1 MAGEKLRVTGGN
13 ASGKDIEF
21 ESEFLI
27 GRAETGDGRL
37 GDDPE
42 LSRRHARISRRAG
55 DQLTIEDLGSTN
67 GTLVNGKKI
76 TEAQTLTPG
85 DTVKVGTTTIQVLDQ
100 SGAAPQATRLG
111 TVPPAEGQVT
121 AASGTAP
128 PAPAAP
134 APPPAPVAPAAPAP
148 PAPAA
153 PAPPA
158 APPAPRPAAPV
169 APAAP
174 AAPARAAGAPPGRMP
189 PPPPPAPS
197 SGRGGRSGLPV
208 PLIVIGV
215 LLLVGGVAAAVL
227 LLGGGD
233 DEESSEPVRLTS
245 GQISKANEKT
255 TLSINTKS
263 PGFDDDGNKV
273 VLSGGGTGI
282 VVDAKRGF
290 VLTND
295 HVVAGATSIKATL
308 DSGEE
313 VNAKVRG
320 HAPCEDLAVIELS
333 PLPKGLKAAK
343 LGSSA
348 NLSAGANVT
357 ALGFPGAFE
366 EDITERQLQS
376 TKGAITSEP
385 GPATLGAGLPT
396 LPAVIQHQAPINAG
410 NSGGPL
416 FNQRGQVIGVNTV
429 TTGSESQ
436 NQNGAIAVDRAKS
449 IMGGL
454 EQGED
459 QGYVGW
465 NLTPIES
472 LNNDLYVIGVEAN
485 SPAEKGRMLF
495 GDRVD
500 ELDDT
505 AVENIPDVCDILG
518 SKSSGDSVKVRGVE
532 LDGSAYV
539 TTIKLR

>member
-76 TEAQTLTPG
+76 TEAQTLRPG
-85 DTVKVGTTTIQVLDQ
+85 DTIKVGTTTIQVLDQ
-100 SGAAPQATRLG
+100 TGAAPQATMLG
-111 TVPPAEGQVT
+111 TVPTEGQPT
-121 AASGTAP
+121 AAVRNPRAGRLRLLPPLRKLPQAPPSPAAPAAPAAPGP

-134 APPPAPVAPAAPAP
+134 GPP
-148 PAPAA
+148 
-153 PAPPA
+153 
-158 APPAPRPAAPV
+158 APV

-189 PPPPPAPS
+189 PPPPAAPS
-197 SGRGGRSGLPV
+197 RGRGGRKGPPV
-208 PLIVIGV
+208 PVIVIGV
-215 LLLVGGVAAAVL
+215 LLLVGVVAAAVL
-227 LLGGGD
+227 LMGGGD
-233 DEESSEPVRLTS
+233 DEDESTEPVRLS
-245 GQISKANEKT
+245 AGQISKANEKT

-282 VVDAKRGF
+282 VTDAKRGF

-333 PLPKGLKAAK
+333 PLPKGLKAAT

-348 NLSAGANVT
+348 NLSAGTNVT

-416 FNQRGQVIGVNTV
+416 FNARGQVIGVNTV

-436 NQNGAIAVDRAKS
+436 NQNGAIADRPREVDHGRSRA
-449 IMGGL
+449 GRGPGLRGL
-454 EQGED
+454 EPHADREPQQRPLRD
-459 QGYVGW
+459 R
-465 NLTPIES
+465 
-472 LNNDLYVIGVEAN
+472 
-485 SPAEKGRMLF
+485 GRGQLA
-495 GDRVD
+495 GR
-500 ELDDT
+500 EGPH
-505 AVENIPDVCDILG
+505 A
-518 SKSSGDSVKVRGVE
+518 
-532 LDGSAYV
+532 
-539 TTIKLR
+539 LRRPGGRAGRHGRREHPRCV